1 MRNLILLLL
10 LLSFNVKAMD
20 TFTVSDIR
28 IIGADRI
35 SHGTIFSYL
44 PIERGDVVDADAVR
58 AGIKGVFS
66 TGYFSDVKM
75 LKEGDVLVVEVTER
89 PAIATIRIDG
99 NKSIKTEELMQGLN
113 SIGLSEGEVFDK
125 LELEKVKN
133 ELVQQFFSRGKYNV
147 EIDTNVKELE
157 RNRVLVNININEG
170 KAAKIKHIKIVGN
183 TVFTDEELIGAFES
197 DTTNWLSWYS
207 QDDQY
212 SKEKLNG
219 DLEKLKSYYLDRGYV
234 NAEVES
240 VQVTISNDKKD
251 IYITANIQEG
261 EQYQFGKQ
269 DLTGELIFDKD
280 IMQRYLISQEGQT
293 FAQNKIELTN
303 TTLKSV
309 LANRGYAFAEITP
322 VTDVDEESKTVDVTY
337 FVVPGKKVYVRRI
350 NFIGNTKTKDEVLRR
365 EMRQFEGAW
374 FSQALVDRSKL
385 RLQQKPY
392 FEQVDIETEQVPGTE
407 DQIDVNVTVK
417 ERNSGQFTF
426 GLGFSQ
432 LSGLNFSTSVSLQN
446 LLGTGNTLSVAVNT
460 SDFYKRLNLLY
471 ENPYFTDDG
480 ISLGYSLNFTNIN
493 QGDANIAQYNSTNG
507 SVGIQASFPITEFD
521 RIYTNLSYERISL
534 RATER
539 FTAQA
544 IVDDLIDLGGYAY
557 TCIDPIL
564 RPEDD
569 ADLPRLT
576 NQCFDGGVLPP
587 ATGVDDETILV
598 PFQFRRAFTLYKAE
612 ARWARDSRN
621 RFFNPTRGA
630 FHSIG
635 FEASL
640 PSSTA
645 EFYKINIKENILFP
659 LTDKFTLSLRG
670 EIGYGDGYGDTSGLP
685 FFENFFAGGVSSV
698 RGYDDNT
705 LGPKSNVGGPFPSE
719 IEQNIPTTS
728 RTGDPIGGALKVVG
742 SAELVFPPPFAKES
756 SNAARLAWFVDV
768 GNVFDDTDSFEAR
781 ELRMSTGIALKWQ
794 APVGPIVISYAY
806 PFNKDRLDRTERLQF
821 TFGNTF

>member
-10 LLSFNVKAMD
+10 LFTFNVKALES
-20 TFTVSDIR
+20 FTVSDIR

-44 PIERGDVVDADAVR
+44 PIERGDVVDSEAIR
-58 AGIKGVFS
+58 SGIKSVFS

-75 LKEGDVLVVEVTER
+75 LKDGDVLIIDVDER

-147 EIDTNVKELE
+147 EIDANVRELE
-157 RNRVLVNININEG
+157 RNRVLININIDEG

-183 TVFTDEELIGAFES
+183 TVFTDEELIEAFES

-269 DLTGELIFDKD
+269 DITGELIFDKS
-280 IMQRYLISQEGQT
+280 IMERYLISVEGQT

-303 TTLKSV
+303 NTLKAV
-309 LANRGYAFAEITP
+309 LSNRGYAFAEIQP
-322 VTDVDEESKTVDVTY
+322 VIEVNNEDKTVDVTY
-337 FVVPGKKVYVRRI
+337 FVLPGKKVYVRRI

-374 FSQALVDRSKL
+374 FSQALIDRSKL

-392 FEQVDIETEQVPGTE
+392 FEEVEIETEQVAGTE

-493 QGDANIAQYNSTNG
+493 QGEANIAQYNSTNG

-521 RIYTNLSYERISL
+521 RIYTNLAYERISL
-534 RATER
+534 RANQDL
-539 FTAQA
+539 TAQA
-544 IVDDLIDLGGYAY
+544 IVDDLLDLGGYAY
-557 TCIDPIL
+557 GCFNRIS
-564 RPEDD
+564 RPDNDE
-569 ADLPRLT
+569 DLPRLT
-576 NQCFDGGVLPP
+576 EQCFPDEIIP
-587 ATGVDDETILV
+587 APTGEVDESIQIPT
-598 PFQFRRAFTLYKAE
+598 QYRRAFTLYKAE

-645 EFYKINIKENILFP
+645 EFYKINLKENILFP
-659 LTDKFTLSLRG
+659 ISENLTLSLRG

-705 LGPKSNVGGPFPSE
+705 LGPKSNIGGPFQSE
-719 IEQNIPTTS
+719 IDLGIPTTS
-728 RTGDPIGGALKVVG
+728 RSGDPIGGSLKVVG
-742 SAELVFPPPFAKES
+742 SAELVFPPPFAKDT
-756 SNAARLAWFVDV
+756 NAARLAWFVDV
-768 GNVFDDTDSFEAR
+768 GNVFDDVDAFEAR

-806 PFNKDRLDRTERLQF
+806 PFNTDRLDRTERLQF